1 MGHNRG
7 LGDRKRGLSAPARV
21 GGRREALIRDVCWP
35 CSLSSTPKALPGG
48 IATKEAILAG
58 WPVGASWKASEAT
71 RGRVQAHRKAAAEG
85 TERKATI
92 EDASSSILAPA
103 IIVLVQSQHCN
114 PGIYGKLPCN
124 FCGWPNESRQELE
137 TLSQNDIVPLEEI
150 RHPCT
155 KWHLR
160 VSRCNFKNSKSGILI
175 VDTPSFRT
183 NHDFYAKNMMTSW
196 LKSRFTKKCQSGILF
211 LNPLAKDPR
220 GPDVLMHRHLDIF
233 ATCFPKKSMVPSRV
247 YLVPI
252 GNSADAGLGQR
263 LSELDNAVKSY
274 RNGGRK
280 WHASVYPGVF
290 DGQTEVA
297 WSAAVLLL
305 KDVVT
310 QADESPSSRKITLKC
325 IPAKLQD
332 SHLALKNLAD
342 LLFGRFKEETTD
354 CSLDAK
360 VVLGRVARDL
370 THTSHPGHVSAIIS
384 CADVLSERY
393 EKEESRADL
402 DELVTLRR
410 AAWASMPPLDPRWQK
425 SLSALDD
432 CLYKCFK
439 RWGGI
444 ADLEEVISLRRLA
457 LESASLQ
464 DRCRSLVHLS
474 NALRERYQV
483 LRLRSDLEEATKLAS
498 AALALDPPDHLGR
511 ALSQT
516 CLADCLETKVGDVHA
531 WKVGTDTPNCNPSDM
546 QKVIMNIISET
557 IVHMPPRLLHT
568 PTGILCD
575 RDAQQRLFVQS
586 PAYSKLFSLTSPAE
600 IRSKVSLSFGFTMFS
615 HRWGAG
621 EPLLRD
627 IEGRKIY
634 DLDGTEGL
642 AKLQKFC
649 LLSLRRGFIW
659 AWSDTCCIDKD
670 SSAELQE
677 AIGSMFSWYHRSS
690 LTIAYLSDVSDTASL
705 ASSVWFKR
713 GWTLQELL
721 APPTLVFYM
730 QDWSLALNSDANNH
744 KTDPTMLEEVQ
755 KATGVAVRHLKHFC
769 PGMDDARSRLNWAAC
784 RRTTRAE
791 DVAYSLFGIFKVHL
805 PVLYGES
812 AENALGRLLVEIISQ
827 SGDISV
833 LDWVGEASSFHSCF
847 PVDLVPYQM
856 TPLTPS
862 KLGDHAGRNSLHLEG
877 ARKLYRTLAKLPRP
891 HFVHRRLKLSSI
903 AYRVTEVKLL
913 AIATGSLGHTYEVQ
927 VAPLMPV
934 VVTLPICLEE
944 DPSTYILLRPWLPK
958 WAENEADA
966 TWELLAQLEQP
977 FNALLLQR
985 LPHNQYRRIAS
996 DCAITARVQD
1006 LASIAESEILSLE
1019 II

>member
-1 MGHNRG
+1 M
-7 LGDRKRGLSAPARV
+7 L
-21 GGRREALIRDVCWP
+21 LI
-35 CSLSSTPKALPGG
+35 
-48 IATKEAILAG
+48 
-58 WPVGASWKASEAT
+58 
-71 RGRVQAHRKAAAEG
+71 
-85 TERKATI
+85 
-92 EDASSSILAPA
+92 
-103 IIVLVQSQHCN
+103 
-114 PGIYGKLPCN
+114 
-124 FCGWPNESRQELE
+124 
-137 TLSQNDIVPLEEI
+137 
-150 RHPCT
+150 
-155 KWHLR
+155 
-160 VSRCNFKNSKSGILI
+160 
-175 VDTPSFRT
+175 
-183 NHDFYAKNMMTSW
+183 
-196 LKSRFTKKCQSGILF
+196 
-211 LNPLAKDPR
+211 
-220 GPDVLMHRHLDIF
+220 
-233 ATCFPKKSMVPSRV
+233 
-247 YLVPI
+247 
-252 GNSADAGLGQR
+252 
-263 LSELDNAVKSY
+263 
-274 RNGGRK
+274 
-280 WHASVYPGVF
+280 
-290 DGQTEVA
+290 
-297 WSAAVLLL
+297 
-305 KDVVT
+305 KDVVS
-310 QADESPSSRKITLKC
+310 QADESRSSRRITLKC
-325 IPAKLQD
+325 IPPTFPD
-332 SHLALKNLAD
+332 SHSALKDLAD
-342 LLFGRFKEETTD
+342 LLFERFKEETTD

-370 THTSHPGHVSAIIS
+370 TPTSHPGHVSATIS

-410 AAWASMPPLDPRWQK
+410 AAWASIPPLDPRRQK

-457 LESASLQ
+457 LESASPQ

-498 AALALDPPDHLGR
+498 DALALDPPDHLGR

-516 CLADCLETKVGDVHA
+516 CLADCLETEVGDVHA
-531 WKVGTDTPNCNPSDM
+531 WKPGTDTSNCNPSDM
-546 QKVIMNIISET
+546 QKMIMNIISET
-557 IVHMPPRLLHT
+557 IAHMPPRLLHT

-615 HRWGAG
+615 HRWGVG

-627 IEGRKIY
+627 IEGRRIY
-634 DLDGTEGL
+634 DLGGTEGL
-642 AKLQKFC
+642 AKLKKFC
-649 LLSLRRGFIW
+649 LLSIRRGFIW

-755 KATGVAVRHLKHFC
+755 KATGVALRHLKHFC
-769 PGMDDARSRLNWAAC
+769 PGMDDARSRLNWASC
-784 RRTTRAE
+784 RRTTRVE
-791 DVAYSLFGIFKVHL
+791 DIAYSLFGIFRVHL

-847 PVDLVPYQM
+847 PVDLVPYRT
-856 TPLTPS
+856 TPPTCS
-862 KLGDHAGRNSLHLEG
+862 KPGVHAGRNSLHLE
-877 ARKLYRTLAKLPRP
+877 ATRKLYSTLAKQPRP

-913 AIATGSLGHTYEVQ
+913 AIATGSVGHTYEVHA
-927 VAPLMPV
+927 APLMPM

-944 DPSTYILLRPWLPK
+944 DPSTYIFLRPWLPK

-996 DCAITARVQD
+996 DSAITARVQD
-1006 LASIAESEILSLE
+1006 LASIGDSEILSLE